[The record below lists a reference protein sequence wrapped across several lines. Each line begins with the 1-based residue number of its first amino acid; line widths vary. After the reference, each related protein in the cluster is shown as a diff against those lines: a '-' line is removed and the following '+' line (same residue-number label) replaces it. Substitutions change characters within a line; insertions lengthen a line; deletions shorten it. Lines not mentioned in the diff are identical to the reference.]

1 MPLFKK
7 KVEPPYVAAV
17 VVAAGGGS
25 RMAGIDKQLFE
36 LGGVPVVARSVAALS
51 ACPRVREIVLVCRG
65 EQLADYYDLVKL
77 YGFDKVKTVI
87 KGGEQRQQSVAAGLA
102 ACSGEAAC
110 YAIHDGARPLVL
122 PQDIDRCIDFAYE
135 NGAAAVAVPV
145 TDTIKICDEN
155 RAVIQTPNRERLWA
169 VQTPQIFEAGL
180 YRRALE
186 SATNAGHF
194 YTDDCQLVENAG
206 HTVVMSP
213 GSHGNIKITR
223 PEDIAIAEAI
233 LEFRE
238 GLRHD

>member
-1 MPLFKK
+1 MSLFGKK
-7 KVEPPYVAAV
+7 KEPPFVAAV
-17 VVAAGGGS
+17 VVAAGGGA

-36 LGGVPVVARSVAALS
+36 LGGVPVVARSLAALS
-51 ACPRVREIVLVCRG
+51 ACPRIREIVLVCRR

-77 YGFDKVKTVI
+77 FGFDKVKTVI
-87 KGGEQRQQSVAAGLA
+87 KGGEQRQQSVAAGIA
-102 ACSGEAAC
+102 ACSEEAAF

-122 PQDIDRCIDFAYE
+122 PQDIESCIDLAYE
-135 NGAAAVAVPV
+135 TGAAAVAVSV
-145 TDTIKICDEN
+145 TDTIKICDE
-155 RAVIQTPNRERLWA
+155 RGAVIQTPNRERLWA

-186 SATNAGHF
+186 SATSAGHF

-238 GLRHD
+238 MGG